1 MRRGKIEGAVVY
13 MERDEETV
21 RIVSARWATKRETDL
36 SSIPASLGVTTT
48 WNSTRSAGRTKGSMG
63 RQAAVVLYVLALVA
77 VVVGVDVLFFRNRL
91 WERLM
96 VNVGI
101 VLVFW
106 AFYLRFLKR
115 P

>member
-1 MRRGKIEGAVVY
+1 
-13 MERDEETV
+13 
-21 RIVSARWATKRETDL
+21 
-36 SSIPASLGVTTT
+36 
-48 WNSTRSAGRTKGSMG
+48 MG
-63 RQAAVVLYVLALVA
+63 RPTVVLYVLALVA
-77 VVVGVDVLFFRNRL
+77 IVAGVDALFFRNRL

-106 AFYLRFLKR
+106 AFYLRFLKG

>member
-1 MRRGKIEGAVVY
+1 MLPRRAARGSREG
-13 MERDEETV
+13 R
-21 RIVSARWATKRETDL
+21 
-36 SSIPASLGVTTT
+36 
-48 WNSTRSAGRTKGSMG
+48 MG
-63 RQAAVVLYVLALVA
+63 RGAAVALFVLPLVA
-77 VVVGVDVLFFRNRL
+77 VVVSVDVLFFRNRF

-101 VLVFW
+101 VLVFA